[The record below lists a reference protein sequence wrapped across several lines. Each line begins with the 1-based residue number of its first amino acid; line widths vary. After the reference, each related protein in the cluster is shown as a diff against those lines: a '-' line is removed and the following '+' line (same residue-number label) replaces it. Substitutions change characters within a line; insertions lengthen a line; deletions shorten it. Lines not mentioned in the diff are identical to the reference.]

1 MISDD
6 TLISEDTF
14 PSRVRHPWPGMLR
27 LPPRE
32 CEDFDNTRFAAAS
45 VRALLDYLMAEGLDP
60 FDVATAVVT
69 ELLCGAAGQRYRS
82 SGVPRRPY
90 DEPSFDEP
98 RYDDPHDR
106 RYDGRYH
113 GPLAYHP
120 AYRPRIA
127 PLPKPKTISDLLA
140 ERRLAAALRVGGKEV
155 LDALDANHVEPL
167 DDVPID
173 LEALTVEQQEIVGR
187 VEHLAVGAVNE
198 LAPQAVRVEYRAAI
212 RILLRRVLRR
222 WPGAFAGVRA
232 PELSANGLCW
242 AAGRANGLLGPMCSD
257 RLSMDYRLA
266 GLPFPPDANAP
277 ERVFVKVLAAQ
288 FGSPNGASTI
298 GRELLKYAGYT
309 VTLAGDGILALRDT
323 DILISL
329 TRRRLALERDLV
341 DHQIRRNAD
350 TSSAGDDDSGA
361 AGAAGAAGATA
372 TDHAMATATA
382 TATATDHDT

>member
-1 MISDD
+1 M
-6 TLISEDTF
+6 
-14 PSRVRHPWPGMLR
+14 
-27 LPPRE
+27 
-32 CEDFDNTRFAAAS
+32 
-45 VRALLDYLMAEGLDP
+45 
-60 FDVATAVVT
+60 
-69 ELLCGAAGQRYRS
+69 
-82 SGVPRRPY
+82 
-90 DEPSFDEP
+90 
-98 RYDDPHDR
+98 
-106 RYDGRYH
+106 
-113 GPLAYHP
+113 
-120 AYRPRIA
+120 
-127 PLPKPKTISDLLA
+127 
-140 ERRLAAALRVGGKEV
+140 
-155 LDALDANHVEPL
+155 
-167 DDVPID
+167 
-173 LEALTVEQQEIVGR
+173 
-187 VEHLAVGAVNE
+187 NE